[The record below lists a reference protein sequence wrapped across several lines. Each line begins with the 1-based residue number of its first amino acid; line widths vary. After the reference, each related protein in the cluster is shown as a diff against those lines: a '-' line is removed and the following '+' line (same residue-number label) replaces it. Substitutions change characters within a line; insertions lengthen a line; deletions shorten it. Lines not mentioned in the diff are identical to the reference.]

1 MDHFTCIPSEI
12 LEKIVGLVLKAVE
25 RPVEAAERN
34 AKSIALVSRSWNAA
48 MNTVGWDA
56 LLFRHLGTR
65 VHCEPEDALWL
76 FRMLRSHE
84 IRMNITQARKTFRL
98 SSKDL
103 KTLTCLVPLEG
114 TKKTWYATQQLVALA
129 VKKHGGIPAFRV
141 HMTKCKV
148 STRLSR
154 GPTVVSIVGCSWMEF
169 TERSNRHRYHSE
181 NLIAVLSS
189 ADEDRGGAAR
199 CKGTAGRADARGGR
213 GAQGIALRRAPSH
226 EHEGVRSQEFRD
238 APGSA
243 RQSHPL

>member
-12 LEKIVGLVLKAVE
+12 LEKIVGLVLEAVE
-25 RPVEAAERN
+25 GPVEAAERN
-34 AKSIALVSRSWNAA
+34 AESIALVSRSWNAA

-84 IRMNITQARKTFRL
+84 TRMNITQARKTFRI
-98 SSKDL
+98 SSRDL
-103 KTLTCLVPLEG
+103 KAHTRLVPLEG
-114 TKKTWYATQQLVALA
+114 TKTTWYATQQLVALA

-141 HMTKCKV
+141 HMTKFEV
-148 STRLSR
+148 STTLSR
-154 GPTVVSIVGCSWMEF
+154 GPTVVSIVGCSRMEF
-169 TERSNRHRYHSE
+169 TGRSERHRYHAH
-181 NLIAVLSS
+181 LIAVLLSS
-189 ADEDRGGAAR
+189 ADEDRSGAAR
-199 CKGTAGRADARGGR
+199 CTGTAGRADARGGR
-213 GAQGIALRRAPSH
+213 GAQGIFLRRAPSR
-226 EHEGVRSQEFRD
+226 EHEGLRSQEFRD